1 MFDDNWTIEKC
12 VALCAS
18 RYQRSI
24 IWGVSLSAT
33 TLILIHVLQVT
44 SPSSKVQN
52 QNGIQTTKIPRVSKD
67 QSETKK
73 GELAPQEADPDRD
86 IMTFLVKDLKDED
99 FLMETPVA
107 AYFTLILG
115 T

>member
-1 MFDDNWTIEKC
+1 M
-12 VALCAS
+12 
-18 RYQRSI
+18 
-24 IWGVSLSAT
+24 SLSAT

-52 QNGIQTTKIPRVSKD
+52 QNGIQTTKIPRVSKG

-115 T
+115 TKNRAKITISH

>member
-1 MFDDNWTIEKC
+1 M
-12 VALCAS
+12 
-18 RYQRSI
+18 
-24 IWGVSLSAT
+24 SLSAT

-52 QNGIQTTKIPRVSKD
+52 QNGIQTTKIPRVNKD

-115 T
+115 TKNRAKIIKR

>member
-1 MFDDNWTIEKC
+1 M
-12 VALCAS
+12 
-18 RYQRSI
+18 
-24 IWGVSLSAT
+24 SLSAT

-115 T
+115 TY

>member
-1 MFDDNWTIEKC
+1 M
-12 VALCAS
+12 
-18 RYQRSI
+18 
-24 IWGVSLSAT
+24 SLSAT

-115 T
+115 TKISCVIF

>member
-1 MFDDNWTIEKC
+1 M
-12 VALCAS
+12 
-18 RYQRSI
+18 
-24 IWGVSLSAT
+24 SLSAT

-52 QNGIQTTKIPRVSKD
+52 QNGIQTTKIPRVNKG
-67 QSETKK
+67 QKSEMEK
-73 GELAPQEADPDRD
+73 GEFAPQEADPDRD

-115 T
+115 TKNRAKITISL

>member
-1 MFDDNWTIEKC
+1 M
-12 VALCAS
+12 
-18 RYQRSI
+18 
-24 IWGVSLSAT
+24 SLSAT

-52 QNGIQTTKIPRVSKD
+52 QNGIQTTKIPRVSKV
-67 QSETKK
+67 SETKK

-115 T
+115 TKNRAKITISH